1 MRTPQLNANSQRRNK
16 FALGINERN
25 DIVFP
30 LIGFL
35 ISFLYNGVCA
45 CKFLD
50 SIGPL
55 RDPPPLKPQIP
66 LLSILSHPLSNRR
79 NRSRIRKGGIETTRS
94 HQDLFKDLRAKKF
107 EKDSVD
113 GKVYAKRAGKAMRRI
128 VERVKRYEDP

>member
-50 SIGPL
+50 SIWAPKRSAAAQATNSLTFHSLSSPL
-55 RDPPPLKPQIP
+55 QPQKPKP
-66 LLSILSHPLSNRR
+66 NSERR
-79 NRSRIRKGGIETTRS
+79 N
-94 HQDLFKDLRAKKF
+94 
-107 EKDSVD
+107 
-113 GKVYAKRAGKAMRRI
+113 
-128 VERVKRYEDP
+128 